1 MFRYFVGGRSFTLD
15 PFHFAYSE
23 LTWHVS
29 VCFPVNLTLS
39 AQEALCCLGDFS
51 LAAQKPQPLSLEL
64 IISTSAQ
71 GTATTICTHYQQ

>member
-1 MFRYFVGGRSFTLD
+1 MGCACCAEK
-15 PFHFAYSE
+15 H
-23 LTWHVS
+23 LTVKCS
-29 VCFPVNLTLS
+29 TQLKPLAVMTDNLTLS